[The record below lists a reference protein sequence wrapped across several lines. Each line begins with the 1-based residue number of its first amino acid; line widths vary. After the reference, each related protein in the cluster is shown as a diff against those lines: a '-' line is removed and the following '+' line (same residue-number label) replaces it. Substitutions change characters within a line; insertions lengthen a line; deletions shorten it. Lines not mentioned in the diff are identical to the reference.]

1 MNAVVPVNV
10 QVPASPNA
18 PIVADFVEHAIRV
31 AYVHRR
37 DVSVLSEKDWGVPG
51 IYVLLTDDGS
61 GQLYVGKST
70 DLRGRLRAH
79 RSRQAQVPDWSRAVV
94 IQRDTSHGFNSAEI
108 GYLEGRVS
116 SELNA
121 IPGLAVA
128 KGKADG
134 DSTLPPHMMVALD
147 ALLPSVLAAMRL
159 AGLDTYRE
167 DSEEGSSGRSS
178 MSPRRTHTSIQGTV
192 ADLLASGLIRAGES
206 LHLEQGGKVRQ
217 GSVTASGAIVVD
229 GVSYGSPSA
238 AGAAALGLSS
248 NNGWDSW
255 RVGSLDGSK
264 LAELRAQ
271 LTAQGET
278 E

>member
-10 QVPASPNA
+10 QVPSSPSA

-31 AYVHRR
+31 AYVRRR
-37 DVSVLSEKDWGVPG
+37 DVALLSEKDWSVPG
-51 IYVLLTDDGS
+51 IYALLTDDGS

-70 DLRGRLRAH
+70 DLRARLRTH
-79 RSRQAQVPDWSRAVV
+79 RSRQAHVPEWTRAVV

-121 IPGLAVA
+121 IRGLVVA
-128 KGKADG
+128 KGKSDG

-147 ALLPSVLAAMRL
+147 ALLPSILAAMRL

-167 DSEEGSSGRSS
+167 GAEEAQFGKPPGSV
-178 MSPRRTHTSIQGTV
+178 RRTHTPIRGTV
-192 ADLLASGLIRAGES
+192 ADLLSSGLLRAGET
-206 LHLEQGGKVRQ
+206 LHLRQAGKVRQ

-238 AGAAALGLSS
+238 AGAASLGVGS

-255 RVGSLDGSK
+255 RVGSLEGPK

-271 LTAQGET
+271 LAEGDNE
-278 E
+278 